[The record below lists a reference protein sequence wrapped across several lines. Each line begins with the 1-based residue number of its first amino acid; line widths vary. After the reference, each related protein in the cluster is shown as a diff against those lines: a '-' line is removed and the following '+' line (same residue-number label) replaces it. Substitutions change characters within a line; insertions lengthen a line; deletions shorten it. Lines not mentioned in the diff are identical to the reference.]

1 MVISNY
7 SLNHSFTN
15 SYAYFKRFSEHSGRK
30 VRFIMA
36 EQHSHVASFFKEQSD
51 AKRILQIREI
61 IRELPQACSD
71 FIRSIA
77 VTTGTFTRLA
87 YAIDLRT
94 FFNFLHTER
103 VAFADKPIRLLE
115 DSDLEKLTRN
125 DITAYTEYLTYY
137 LKDTDD
143 DLVPN
148 KAFINHDLS
157 IKRKLCSIRS
167 FYDYLFKNQRISSN
181 VTELV
186 PLPKIHEKPIIRLS
200 RDEMSRILSVSQTG
214 EALSKGQ
221 QKFQKITAK
230 RDFAMLSLFLGTGI
244 RVSECVGIDLNDL
257 DMENNAF
264 LVTRK
269 GGNQVVLYFPPEV
282 ADALGEY
289 LDERMQIEPLPGH
302 ENALFLSLQRKRI
315 TQRAVQNLVK
325 KYAAVAAPLKQKIS
339 PHKLR
344 STYAT
349 NLYQETSD
357 IYLVADVLG
366 HTSVDTTRK
375 HYADMTDARRRM
387 AARHVHLPGDPE
399 FSTRKDD
406 DE

>member
-1 MVISNY
+1 MANQ
-7 SLNHSFTN
+7 SLT
-15 SYAYFKRFSEHSGRK
+15 YREEVDFKRT
-30 VRFIMA
+30 
-36 EQHSHVASFFKEQSD
+36 
-51 AKRILQIREI
+51 LQIRDI
-61 IRELPQACSD
+61 CRELPQSCSD

-94 FFNFLHTER
+94 FFSFLHQER
-103 VAFADKPIRLLE
+103 ISFSDKPVRLLLDE
-115 DSDLEKLTRN
+115 DLSRLSQADL
-125 DITAYTEYLTYY
+125 TAYTEYLTYY
-137 LKDTDD
+137 FKENSSE
-143 DLVPN
+143 PN
-148 KAFINHDLS
+148 KVVINHELS

-167 FYDYLFKNQRISSN
+167 FYDYLYKNQRIPSN

-200 RDEMSRILSVSQTG
+200 RDEMIRILS
-214 EALSKGQ
+214 EAQSGDSLSAN
-221 QKFQKITAK
+221 QKRYQKLTAK
-230 RDFAMLSLFLGTGI
+230 RDYALLSLFLGTGI
-244 RVSECVGIDLNDL
+244 RVSECVGINIEDVDF
-257 DMENNAF
+257 ENNAF

-282 ADALGEY
+282 AEALAEY
-289 LDERMQIEPLPGH
+289 LKERNEIEALPGH
-302 ENALFLSLQRKRI
+302 ENAFFLSLQRRRI

-325 KYAAVAAPLKQKIS
+325 KYSSVAAPLKPRIS

-349 NLYQETSD
+349 NLYQETGD

-366 HTSVDTTRK
+366 HSSVDTTRK

-387 AARHVHLPGDPE
+387 AARHVHLPGDPDFDNE
-399 FSTRKDD
+399 RDD
-406 DE
+406 PSAD

>member
-1 MVISNY
+1 M
-7 SLNHSFTN
+7 
-15 SYAYFKRFSEHSGRK
+15 
-30 VRFIMA
+30 MA
-36 EQHSHVASFFKEQSD
+36 EQHPHAAPSFKEQSD

-94 FFNFLHTER
+94 FFNFLHAER

-143 DLVPN
+143 DSVPN
-148 KAFINHDLS
+148 KAFVNHDLS